1 MLDSRLKLDYYEEN
15 NWDRGFIDEIK
26 EAVYTIYNHNYM
38 PAVYE
43 PNNNQ
48 EASCDDDDLLDHI
61 FGKRRKIDQQNV
73 IELYLKAPQAMRK
86 QDVLLWWKVHETEY
100 PHLATMARD
109 YLAVSAT
116 SVPVERIFSEG
127 TDLIFAKR
135 CSLGTDTICACM
147 CLRSSWA

>member
-1 MLDSRLKLDYYEEN
+1 
-15 NWDRGFIDEIK
+15 
-26 EAVYTIYNHNYM
+26 M

-48 EASCDDDDLLDHI
+48 KASCDNDDNLLDHI
-61 FGKRRKIDQQNV
+61 FGKRWKIDQQNE

-127 TDLIFAKR
+127 ADLISAKR
-135 CSLGTDTICACM
+135 CRLGTDTIRACM
-147 CLRSSWA
+147 CLRSWWA